1 MKSVTIAAG
10 SKLLAKLSL
19 RKRSI
24 NSHGENELTFESNRG
39 VNAVE
44 AITKILFLVCSL
56 VSALTLF
63 VIIFFIFTNGV
74 PAILEVGIRNFLL
87 GDRWAPTHGTNP
99 QFGMLPMLYATFV
112 TTLFAFIMGSRI
124 GKWGAIYLAFFCPK
138 KIYTPVK
145 TMVELLGGI
154 PSVLYGFFGVA
165 VILPFIRNNF
175 GGTGN
180 SLLAAIII
188 LTMMILPTV
197 INLSEA
203 ALRAVPKEF
212 FEGSVSLGSTK
223 TEAIFNVVVPAAKGG
238 INGAYVLG
246 IGRAVG
252 ETMAVIMVAGNISR
266 MPGSIG
272 QFFQTSTFLTPV
284 RTLTTGIAMEMSYA
298 SGLHRDTL
306 FGIGVVLFIIIICLN
321 LALTVLNRNQT
332 NYAKDS

>member
-1 MKSVTIAAG
+1 MNFASVGQSKSVRTI
-10 SKLLAKLSL
+10 
-19 RKRSI
+19 
-24 NSHGENELTFESNRG
+24 ET
-39 VNAVE
+39 
-44 AITKILFLVCSL
+44 ITKTLFLMCSL
-56 VSALTLF
+56 VSALMLF

-74 PAILEVGIRNFLL
+74 PAIIEVGFLNFVL
-87 GDRWAPTHGTNP
+87 GRTWAPTHGTNP
-99 QFGMLPMLYATFV
+99 QFGMMPMLYASLA
-112 TTLFAFIMGSRI
+112 TTIFAFILGSRI
-124 GKWGAIYLAFFCPK
+124 GKWAAIYLAFFCPK
-138 KIYTPVK
+138 KLYPYIK

-165 VILPFIRNNF
+165 IILPFIRNNF

-203 ALRAVPKEF
+203 ALRAVPREF
-212 FEGSVSLGSTK
+212 FEGAVSLGTTK
-223 TEAIFNVVVPAAKGG
+223 TEAIFDVIVPAAKGG

-246 IGRAVG
+246 IGRAIG
-252 ETMAVIMVAGNISR
+252 ETMAVIMVAGNVSR

-272 QFFQTSTFLTPV
+272 EFFQTSTLLAPV

-306 FGIGVVLFIIIICLN
+306 FGIGVVLFTIIICLN
-321 LALTVLNRNQT
+321 LSLTILNRNQT
-332 NYAKDS
+332 NYAKES

>member
-1 MKSVTIAAG
+1 MKTASAMQDDKSKNDISIKNSRSVRAA
-10 SKLLAKLSL
+10 
-19 RKRSI
+19 
-24 NSHGENELTFESNRG
+24 
-39 VNAVE
+39 E
-44 AITKILFLVCSL
+44 AITKALFLVCSL

-74 PAILEVGIRNFLL
+74 PAILEVGFMNFVL
-87 GDRWAPTHGTNP
+87 GTTWAPTHGTNP
-99 QFGMLPMLYATFV
+99 QFGMMPMLYATFA
-112 TTLFAFIMGSRI
+112 TTVFAFIFGSRI

-138 KIYTPVK
+138 KIYRPVK

-188 LTMMILPTV
+188 LTMMILPTI
-197 INLSEA
+197 INLGEA
-203 ALRAVPKEF
+203 AMRAVPSHF
-212 FEGSVSLGSTK
+212 FEGAVSLGATK
-223 TEAIFNVVVPAAKGG
+223 TEALFQVVVPAAKGG
-238 INGAYVLG
+238 INGAYILG

-252 ETMAVIMVAGNISR
+252 ETMAVIMVAGNVSR

-272 QFFQTSTFLTPV
+272 QFFQTSTFLAPV

-306 FGIGVVLFIIIICLN
+306 FGIGVVLFTIIICLN
-321 LALTVLNRNQT
+321 VVLTILNRNQT

>member
-1 MKSVTIAAG
+1 MTSASVEQGDKSKNDA
-10 SKLLAKLSL
+10 SL
-19 RKRSI
+19 K
-24 NSHGENELTFESNRG
+24 SNRS
-39 VNAVE
+39 VRATE

-56 VSALTLF
+56 VCALTLF
-63 VIIFFIFTNGV
+63 IIIFFIFTNGV
-74 PAILEVGIRNFLL
+74 PAILEVGPINFIL
-87 GDRWAPTHGTNP
+87 GRTWAPTHGTNP
-99 QFGMLPMLYATFV
+99 QFGMMPMLYATFV
-112 TTLFAFIMGSRI
+112 TTVFAFIFGSRI

-138 KIYTPVK
+138 KIYRPIK

-203 ALRAVPKEF
+203 SLRAVPSHF
-212 FEGSVSLGSTK
+212 YEGAVSLGASK
-223 TEAIFNVVVPAAKGG
+223 TEAIFNIVVPAAKGG
-238 INGAYVLG
+238 INGAYILG

-252 ETMAVIMVAGNISR
+252 ETMAVIMVAGNVSR

-272 QFFQTSTFLTPV
+272 DFFQTSTFLAPV
-284 RTLTTGIAMEMSYA
+284 RTLTSGIAMEMSYA

-306 FGIGVVLFIIIICLN
+306 FGIGVVLFTIIICLN
-321 LALTVLNRNQT
+321 LTLTILNKNQT